1 MYLNSAYQRALEQGQ
16 ADVAYGRVMLLG
28 PGGVGKTSLKRGLMG
43 QPFDPRTNS
52 TIVADVQSVRPVSRR
67 WMKAES
73 ADKGR
78 WCEVSEEDEIEELAQ
93 LMKIVGRAP
102 GQSPGHVIH
111 GVMPHQISHPGW
123 LKQLM
128 ESDIIQKA
136 ISKAMKMEEGRAH
149 QLKCQ
154 PFYHLWDCGGQPV
167 FLEVLPAFLTSHTM
181 FLILFNA
188 AKDLHQQL
196 ESVHY
201 KEGKKVVEGLVGLTT
216 QELIERWISCI
227 YHHLL
232 EMDGE
237 GVPLEYPRVIPV
249 GTRGDL
255 AEKDK
260 VLKQLEQSFCGKS
273 FRHVLKD
280 PIIIDNTT
288 AGKGSSEDR
297 GYQYLREEI
306 FKFTSKGLIKKTPI
320 AWVLFRKYLQLLFQL
335 SEENSIISL
344 SDAVAIGSLCNIA
357 EDDLPSVLKFY
368 HDLGV
373 ILHYPHIRSLSDKV
387 ILSPSWFVDCLGK
400 VLTLPGA
407 TSEER
412 YEYKVEWNLLRNK
425 GILVKTL
432 YTAVWRECKGIK
444 PEEFIELLTS
454 FQLAVQ
460 IKTNEYF
467 DQDVKQYFVPAVLPY
482 SSTPPTVENSV
493 IRKAAPLHITF
504 NSGFVTPG
512 FFTRLAVMMVH
523 EGNDP
528 KLGLYFKEGIYHDM
542 VTYKFEC
549 LPSNYVTL
557 TESSSVIKIDFACY
571 TSMTYPANMLKDDC
585 TRLKVGILFVGLLHF
600 IFILF

>member
-1 MYLNSAYQRALEQGQ
+1 MYLHSAYQRALAQGQ

-43 QPFDPRTNS
+43 QPFDQTTNS

-73 ADKGR
+73 ADQDR

-93 LMKIVGRAP
+93 LMKLVEKTP
-102 GQSPGHVIH
+102 GQSSGHVTH

-123 LKQLM
+123 LKKLK

-136 ISKAMKMEEGRAH
+136 ISKAIEMEEEGAH

-167 FLEVLPAFLTSHTM
+167 FLEVLPAFLTSRTM

-201 KEGKKVVEGLVGLTT
+201 KGGEKVVEGLVGLTT

-232 EMDGE
+232 KMDKK

-255 AEKDK
+255 VEGDK
-260 VLKQLEQSFCGKS
+260 VLKQLEQSFCGKR
-273 FRHVLKD
+273 FHHVLKK

-297 GYQYLREEI
+297 GYQYLRKEI
-306 FKFTSKGLIKKTPI
+306 QEFTSKGLIKKTPI

-373 ILHYPHIRSLSDKV
+373 ILYYPHIKSLSDKV

-400 VLTLPGA
+400 VLILPGA
-407 TSEER
+407 TSKDM
-412 YEYKVEWNLLRNK
+412 YEYSNEWNLLRSK

-467 DQDVKQYFVPAVLPY
+467 DQDIEQYFVPAVLPY
-482 SSTPPTVENSV
+482 SSTPFTVEDSV
-493 IRKAAPLHITF
+493 IKAAPLHITF
-504 NSGFVTPG
+504 NTGFVTPG

-542 VTYKFEC
+542 VTYKSEC
-549 LPSNYVTL
+549 LPPNFVIL
-557 TESSSVIKIDFACY
+557 TESSSFIKIDFACH
-571 TSMTYPANMLKDDC
+571 TSITCPANMLKDDC
-585 TRLKVGILFVGLLHF
+585 TRLKVSILFVGLLHF